1 MSTPTNSMIELMHRH
16 GSVRHYRPD
25 PVPRKLVETV
35 VAAGQRAPTSSNLQM
50 YSVVATTDAAKRQR
64 LFELCSEQKFI
75 RQAPVFLT
83 WCADL
88 SRLARVCAHQGYS
101 IETRE
106 VEKLLLAVVDT
117 SLAMQNAALAAE
129 SLGLGFC
136 YVGAIRNQPR
146 QVSELLGL
154 PPLVFPLVGMALG
167 WPEKPPRWRPRLPL
181 EAVLHW
187 EQYDPDD
194 EAALRAYDREMIAT
208 GIYRGRRVAAAQET
222 SPDAYGWMEHSARR
236 VSQKQRLHLRR
247 DLLTAGFGF
256 EGE

>member
-1 MSTPTNSMIELMHRH
+1 MTTPITPTIELMHRH
-16 GSVRHYRPD
+16 GSVRRYRPD
-25 PVPRKLVETV
+25 PVPRKLVEAV

-64 LFELCSEQKFI
+64 LFELCGEQKFI
-75 RQAPVFLT
+75 RQAPVFLA

-101 IETRE
+101 IAARE

-136 YVGAIRNQPR
+136 YVGAIRNHPR
-146 QVSELLGL
+146 QVGELLGL
-154 PPLVFPLVGMALG
+154 PPLAFPLVGMALG

-187 EQYDPDD
+187 EQYNADD
-194 EAALRAYDREMIAT
+194 EDALRAYDREMIAT
-208 GIYRGRRVAAAQET
+208 GIYRGRQIAAQKDE
-222 SPDAYGWMEHSARR
+222 SPAAYGWMEHSARR
-236 VSQKQRLHLRR
+236 VSKKQRLHLRQ
-247 DLLTAGFGF
+247 DLLDAGFGF

>member
-1 MSTPTNSMIELMHRH
+1 MTTPTTPTIELMHKH

-25 PVPRKLVETV
+25 PVPRKMIETI

-50 YSVVATTDAAKRQR
+50 YSVVVTTDAAKRQR
-64 LFELCSEQKFI
+64 LFELCGEQKFI
-75 RQAPVFLT
+75 RQAPVFLA
-83 WCADL
+83 WCVDL

-101 IETRE
+101 METRE

-136 YVGAIRNQPR
+136 YVGAIRNHPR
-146 QVSELLGL
+146 QVSELFGL
-154 PPLVFPLVGMALG
+154 PSLVFPLVGMALG
-167 WPEKPPRWRPRLPL
+167 WPEKPPRWRPRLPI

-187 EQYDPDD
+187 EQYNADD

-208 GIYRGRRVAAAQET
+208 GIYRGRQVATEKEE
-222 SPDAYGWMEHSARR
+222 SPAAYGWMEHSARR
-236 VSQKQRLHLRR
+236 VSKKQRLHLRQ
-247 DLLTAGFGF
+247 DLLVAGFGF